1 MESKQLKKND
11 LKFYDLSAD
20 RWWQE
25 DEKIYALYHLNQ
37 PRFDFF
43 DRYVSNWQGLQALDV
58 GCGGGFTCEFMAKRG
73 VKVSGIDQSAQ
84 CIQQAQAHASLSGLQ
99 IDYQHGYSENLP
111 YGANTFDIVVCVDV
125 LEHIADLRQTIS
137 EIYRILKPN
146 GLFLFDTI
154 NQTFASKFI
163 MIWLLENILQEIPR
177 GIHDWNKF
185 IKPQEL
191 TILMHDQGFSN
202 IEIKGFNIFGE
213 TIYQNLLAY
222 INYKRAGKFQVQIS
236 NNTSV
241 MYIGKAVKTP
251 K

>member
-1 MESKQLKKND
+1 MKKND

-43 DRYVSNWQGLQALDV
+43 DRHVSNWQGLQALDV

-73 VKVSGIDQSAQ
+73 VKVSGIDQSAK
-84 CIQQAQAHASLSGLQ
+84 CIQQAQDHASLSGLQ

-111 YGANTFDIVVCVDV
+111 YRANTFDIVVCVDV
-125 LEHIADLRQTIS
+125 LEHVADLRQTIS
-137 EIYRILKPN
+137 EIHRILKPN

-154 NQTFASKFI
+154 NKTFLSKFI

-177 GIHDWNKF
+177 GIHDWNQF

-191 TILMHDQGFSN
+191 TTLMHSQGFSS

-213 TIYQNLLAY
+213 SIYKNLLAY
-222 INYKRAGKFQVQIS
+222 IYYKKTGKFQVGIS
-236 NNTSV
+236 NNISV
-241 MYIGKAVKTP
+241 MYIGKALKMP
-251 K
+251 Q

>member
-1 MESKQLKKND
+1 MQSKHLKKND

-73 VKVSGIDQSAQ
+73 VKVSGIDQSAK
-84 CIQQAQAHASLSGLQ
+84 CIQQAQDHASLSGLQ
-99 IDYQHGYSENLP
+99 IDYQQGYSENLP
-111 YGANTFDIVVCVDV
+111 YSANTFDIVVCVDV
-125 LEHIADLRQTIS
+125 LEHIADLRQTLS

-154 NQTFASKFI
+154 NKTFASKLI

-185 IKPQEL
+185 IEPQEL
-191 TILMHDQGFSN
+191 TSLMHSQGFNS

-213 TIYQNLLAY
+213 SIYQNVLAY
-222 INYKRAGKFQVQIS
+222 IHYKKTGKFQVGIS

-241 MYIGKAVKTP
+241 MYIGKAIKLP